1 MIEIYQTNENLI
13 IVDKT
18 VLTSAVERTLK
29 VLKKP
34 EMDLTLRLTDD
45 DEMRRLNQTY
55 RGEDKTT
62 DVLSFYQDIV
72 DPETGRT
79 YLGDIVISVP
89 QAQEQAKAQGH
100 SLTSECAFLAI
111 HGTLH
116 LLGFDHY
123 DPQDKAEMWSLQDRI
138 FSDLN
143 PQKGEENRD

>member
-55 RGEDKTT
+55 REEDKTT

-72 DPETGRT
+72 DLETGRT